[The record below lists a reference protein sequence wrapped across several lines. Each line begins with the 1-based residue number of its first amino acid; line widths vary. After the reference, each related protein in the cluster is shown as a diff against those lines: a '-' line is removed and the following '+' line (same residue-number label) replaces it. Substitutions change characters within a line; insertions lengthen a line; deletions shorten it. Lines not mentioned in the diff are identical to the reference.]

1 MASIKL
7 VLRTNQEDKTG
18 HSPLYIRVIKDRK
31 AKFVATGV
39 KLKRNEWDDDKQKI
53 KKNHT
58 NSARMNAFISQKV
71 ADAEGTVADHERKRK
86 SVSARKLKEAIK
98 GKDMANFFEYAYN
111 RCERI
116 KGTVSVATYRNYK
129 QYVAKFEKFIGHR
142 EIYFDDI
149 TVTMLKDYI
158 NHMSNNLKNGATTV
172 HYSLL
177 ILSVMFR
184 DAQREDIIGEHIYPF
199 SKVRVKRD
207 KGKRLFLNKEQVE
220 KLRNFKIEY
229 TGKDEV
235 FRDMFIFSVYAG
247 GLRFSDVVS
256 LKWENYNEK
265 EQRITKTIRKT
276 GRTHNFKIGQIA
288 IDILNKYKTE
298 ISLPSDFV
306 FPILEDVE
314 RFDTDTDYQAYIIN
328 AKNILCGQKL
338 RRLGKDME
346 LPFTLSFHLSRHTFA
361 TNALNNGMRIEYVS
375 KLLDHSDI
383 GITQIYA
390 KVISEELDK
399 AVEQYIN

>member
-1 MASIKL
+1 
-7 VLRTNQEDKTG
+7 
-18 HSPLYIRVIKDRK
+18 
-31 AKFVATGV
+31 
-39 KLKRNEWDDDKQKI
+39 
-53 KKNHT
+53 
-58 NSARMNAFISQKV
+58 MNAFIAQKI

-129 QYVAKFEKFIGHR
+129 QYIGKFEKFIGHR
-142 EIYFDDI
+142 EVYFDDI
-149 TVTMLKDYI
+149 TVTTLKDYI
-158 NHMSNNLKNGATTV
+158 NHMSNNLKNGATTI

-184 DAQREDIIGEHIYPF
+184 DAQREDVIPETIYPF

-207 KGKRLFLNKEQVE
+207 KGKRLYLKKEQIE
-220 KLRNFKIEY
+220 KLRKLKIEY
-229 TGKDEV
+229 KGKDSV
-235 FRDMFIFSVYAG
+235 FRDMFIFAVYAG

-256 LKWENYNEK
+256 LKWKDYSEK
-265 EQRITKTIRKT
+265 EQRITKNIRKT
-276 GRTHNFKIGQIA
+276 KRTHSFKIGQLA
-288 IDILNKYKTE
+288 IDILNQYKTA
-298 ISLPSDFV
+298 ISRPDDFV
-306 FPILEDVE
+306 FPIIEDVE
-314 RFDTDTDYQAYIIN
+314 LFDANEEYKAHIIN

-338 RRLGKDME
+338 RRLGKDIE
-346 LPFTLSFHLSRHTFA
+346 LPFSLSFHLSRHTFA

>member
-1 MASIKL
+1 MASVKL

-39 KLKRNEWDDDKQKI
+39 KLKQTEWDEEKQKI
-53 KKNHT
+53 KKNHS
-58 NSARMNAFISQKV
+58 NSARMNAFLAQKI

-116 KGTVSVATYRNYK
+116 KGTVSVATYKNYT
-129 QYVAKFEKFIGHR
+129 QYIGKFEKFIGHR
-142 EIYFDDI
+142 DVYFDDI

-158 NHMSNNLKNGATTV
+158 NYMSNVLKNGATTI

-184 DAQREDIIGEHIYPF
+184 DAQREDIISEGVYPF
-199 SKVRVKRD
+199 SKVKVKRD

-220 KLRNFKIEY
+220 KLHSLKIEY
-229 TGKDEV
+229 TGKDEI
-235 FRDMFIFSVYAG
+235 FRDMFIFAVYAG

-256 LKWENYNEK
+256 LKWEHYNEK
-265 EQRITKTIRKT
+265 EQRITKNIRKT
-276 GRTHNFKIGQIA
+276 RRTHNFKIGQIA
-288 IDILNKYKTE
+288 IDILNQYKTA
-298 ISLPSDFV
+298 ISQPSDFV
-306 FPILEDVE
+306 FPIIEDVE
-314 RFDTDTDYQAYIIN
+314 LFDANEEYQAHIIN

-338 RRLGKDME
+338 RRIGKDME
-346 LPFTLSFHLSRHTFA
+346 LPFSLSFHLSRHTFA

-399 AVEQYIN
+399 AVEKYIQ

>member
-1 MASIKL
+1 
-7 VLRTNQEDKTG
+7 
-18 HSPLYIRVIKDRK
+18 
-31 AKFVATGV
+31 
-39 KLKRNEWDDDKQKI
+39 
-53 KKNHT
+53 
-58 NSARMNAFISQKV
+58 
-71 ADAEGTVADHERKRK
+71 
-86 SVSARKLKEAIK
+86 
-98 GKDMANFFEYAYN
+98 
-111 RCERI
+111 
-116 KGTVSVATYRNYK
+116 
-129 QYVAKFEKFIGHR
+129 
-142 EIYFDDI
+142 
-149 TVTMLKDYI
+149 
-158 NHMSNNLKNGATTV
+158 
-172 HYSLL
+172 
-177 ILSVMFR
+177 MFR
-184 DAQREDIIGEHIYPF
+184 DAQREDVIEENIYPF
-199 SKVRVKRD
+199 SKVKVKRD
-207 KGKRLFLNKEQVE
+207 KGKRLFLNKEQIE
-220 KLRNFKIEY
+220 KLRTLKIEY

-276 GRTHNFKIGQIA
+276 GRTHNFKIGQTA

-298 ISLPSDFV
+298 ISLPCDFV

-314 RFDTDTDYQAYIIN
+314 RFDADTDYQAYIIN

-399 AVEQYIN
+399 AVDMYIN

>member
-39 KLKRNEWDDDKQKI
+39 KLKQNEWDDEKQKI

-58 NSARMNAFISQKV
+58 NSARMNAFLAQKI

-116 KGTVSVATYRNYK
+116 KGTVSVATYKNYK
-129 QYVAKFEKFIGHR
+129 QYVAKFEKFVGHR
-142 EIYFDDI
+142 DMYFDDI
-149 TVTMLKDYI
+149 TVTMLKDYV
-158 NHMSNNLKNGATTV
+158 NYLSNTLKNGATTV

-184 DAQREDIIGEHIYPF
+184 DAQREDIISEAVYPF
-199 SKVRVKRD
+199 SKVKVKRD
-207 KGKRLFLNKEQVE
+207 KGKRLYLNKEQIE
-220 KLRNFKIEY
+220 KLRTLKIEY
-229 TGKDEV
+229 TGKDEI
-235 FRDMFIFSVYAG
+235 FRDMFIFAVYAG

-256 LKWENYNEK
+256 LKWEHFNEK
-265 EQRITKTIRKT
+265 EQRITKDIRKT
-276 GRTHNFKIGQIA
+276 KRTHNFKIGQIA
-288 IDILNKYKTE
+288 IDILNQYRTE
-298 ISLPSDFV
+298 ISQPTDFV
-306 FPILEDVE
+306 FPIIEDVE
-314 RFDTDTDYQAYIIN
+314 LFDSNEEYQAHIIN

-338 RRLGKDME
+338 RRIGKDME
-346 LPFTLSFHLSRHTFA
+346 LPFGLSFHLSRHTFA

-399 AVEQYIN
+399 AVEQFIN

>member
-7 VLRTNQEDKTG
+7 VLRINQEDKTG

-39 KLKRNEWDDDKQKI
+39 KLKQTEWDDEKQKI
-53 KKNHT
+53 KKNHP
-58 NSARMNAFISQKV
+58 NSARMNAFLAQKI

-86 SVSARKLKEAIK
+86 SISARKLKEVIK

-129 QYVAKFEKFIGHR
+129 QYIGKFEKFIGHR
-142 EIYFDDI
+142 EVYFDDI
-149 TVTMLKDYI
+149 TVTTLKDYI
-158 NHMSNNLKNGATTV
+158 NHMSNNLKNGATTI

-184 DAQREDIIGEHIYPF
+184 DAQREDVIPETIYPF

-207 KGKRLFLNKEQVE
+207 KGKRLYLKKEQIE
-220 KLRNFKIEY
+220 KLRKLKIEY
-229 TGKDEV
+229 KGKDGV
-235 FRDMFIFSVYAG
+235 FRDMFIFAVYAG

-256 LKWENYNEK
+256 LKWKNYDEK
-265 EQRITKTIRKT
+265 EQRITKNIRKT
-276 GRTHNFKIGQIA
+276 KRIHNFKIGQLA
-288 IDILNKYKTE
+288 IDILNQYKTA
-298 ISLPSDFV
+298 ISRPDDFV
-306 FPILEDVE
+306 FPIIEDVE
-314 RFDTDTDYQAYIIN
+314 LFDANEEYQAHIIN

-338 RRLGKDME
+338 RRIGKDME
-346 LPFTLSFHLSRHTFA
+346 LPFSLSFHLSRHTFA

-399 AVEQYIN
+399 AVEKYIN

>member
-7 VLRTNQEDKTG
+7 VLRVNQEDKTG

-31 AKFVATGV
+31 AKFITTGV
-39 KLKRNEWDDDKQKI
+39 KLKQSEWDDSKQKI

-58 NSARMNAFISQKV
+58 NSARMNAFLVQKI

-86 SVSARKLKEAIK
+86 SVSARKLKEVIK

-116 KGTVSVATYRNYK
+116 KGTVSVGTYKNYK
-129 QYVAKFEKFIGHR
+129 QYVGKFEKFIGHR
-142 EIYFDDI
+142 EVYFDDI
-149 TVTMLKDYI
+149 TVTTLKDYI
-158 NHMSNNLKNGATTV
+158 NHMSNNLKNGATTI

-184 DAQREDIIGEHIYPF
+184 DAQREEVIPETIYPF
-199 SKVRVKRD
+199 SKVRIKRD
-207 KGKRLFLNKEQVE
+207 KGKRLYLNKEQIE
-220 KLRNFKIEY
+220 KLRTLKIEY
-229 TGKDEV
+229 KGKDSV
-235 FRDMFIFSVYAG
+235 FRDMFIFAVYAG

-256 LKWENYNEK
+256 LKWKNYNEK
-265 EQRITKTIRKT
+265 EQRISKDIRKT
-276 GRTHNFKIGQIA
+276 KRTHNFKIGQMA
-288 IDILNKYKTE
+288 IDILNQYKT
-298 ISLPSDFV
+298 IKPKPNDFV
-306 FPILEDVE
+306 FPIIEDVE
-314 RFDTDTDYQAYIIN
+314 LFDTNEEYQAHIIN

-338 RRLGKDME
+338 RRIGKDME
-346 LPFTLSFHLSRHTFA
+346 LPFSLSFHLSRHTFA

>member
-7 VLRTNQEDKTG
+7 VLRTTQEDKTG
-18 HSPLYIRVIKDRK
+18 HNPLYIRIIKDRK
-31 AKFVATGV
+31 AKFITTGI
-39 KLKRNEWDDDKQKI
+39 KLKQSEWDDAKQKI
-53 KKNHT
+53 KKNHP
-58 NSARMNAFISQKV
+58 NSARMNAFLAQKI

-116 KGTVSVATYRNYK
+116 KGTVSIATYTNYK
-129 QYVAKFEKFIGHR
+129 KYVSKFEKFIGHR
-142 EIYFDDI
+142 EVYFDDI
-149 TVTMLKDYI
+149 TVTTLKDYI
-158 NHMSNNLKNGATTV
+158 NYMSTNLKNGATTI

-184 DAQREDIIGEHIYPF
+184 DAQREDVIPENIYPF

-207 KGKRLFLNKEQVE
+207 KGKRLFLNKEQLE
-220 KLRNFKIEY
+220 KLRTLKIEY
-229 TGKDEV
+229 KGKDSE

-256 LKWENYNEK
+256 LKWKNYNEK
-265 EQRITKTIRKT
+265 EQRITKEIRKT
-276 GRTHNFKIGQIA
+276 KRMHTFKIGQLA
-288 IDILNKYKTE
+288 VDILDQYKTDK
-298 ISLPSDFV
+298 SQPNDFI
-306 FPILEDVE
+306 FPIIEDVAL
-314 RFDTDTDYQAYIIN
+314 FDANEEYQAHIVN
-328 AKNILCGQKL
+328 TKNILCGQKL
-338 RRLGKDME
+338 RRLGRDME
-346 LPFTLSFHLSRHTFA
+346 LSFNLSFHLSRHTFA